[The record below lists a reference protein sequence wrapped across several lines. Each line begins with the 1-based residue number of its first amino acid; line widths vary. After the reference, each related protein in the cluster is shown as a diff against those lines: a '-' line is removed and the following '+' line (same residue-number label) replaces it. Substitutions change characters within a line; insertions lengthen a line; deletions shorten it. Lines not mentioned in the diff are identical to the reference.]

1 MTRVVR
7 SRSRLFR
14 PPHFL
19 APPLAGIDLST
30 SGVKVV
36 RLLERAH
43 GLVLDRYAYI
53 PLSPDVI
60 VDGEIVDKP
69 AVVSALVNAGQSAG
83 ISAANVALPESKS
96 YLFETMVH
104 GATKEEQGLSLEQ
117 HLEELVPLPPTMTV
131 YDTVPVGETTNNE
144 TPIVGVAFARR
155 VIDEMLSVFDEA
167 GITVR
172 SLEAETFPMIRSLL
186 PSKDETT
193 VLVIDIGKT
202 TTKICIASHGVP
214 RFTTTIGLGG
224 HALTLAIQKHFGV
237 TEDEAQKIK
246 LEQGITPVPGNEEL
260 LEAMLSTIAAIR
272 DEILNR
278 LEYWQTKGA
287 AVATHEAVSHAI
299 LIGGNATMKG
309 FTEYLEQALHIP
321 VTAGNVFTNFAP
333 RDTWLPPLEYNESL
347 SYTAAIGLALR
358 DYTP

>member
-1 MTRVVR
+1 MTRVAR
-7 SRSRLFR
+7 SRSGLFQ
-14 PPHFL
+14 PPRFL
-19 APPLAGIDLST
+19 APPLAGIDLSA
-30 SGVKVV
+30 SGIKIV
-36 RLLERAH
+36 RLVEHKH

-53 PLSPDVI
+53 PLSPEVI
-60 VDGEIVDKP
+60 VDGEIVDKA
-69 AVVSALVNAGQSAG
+69 AVVRGLVNAGQSAG
-83 ISAANVALPESKS
+83 ITAANVALPESKS
-96 YLFETMVH
+96 YLFETVVH
-104 GATKEEQGLSLEQ
+104 GTTKEEERLYLEQ
-117 HLEELVPLPPTMTV
+117 HLEELVPLPPAMALF
-131 YDTVPVGETTNNE
+131 DTVSVGPTMNNE
-144 TPIVGVAFARR
+144 TPVVGVAFARR
-155 VIDEMLSVFDEA
+155 VVDEMLAVFDEA

-186 PSKDETT
+186 PSRDETT

-214 RFTTTIGLGG
+214 RFTTTIGMGG

-246 LEQGITPVPGNEEL
+246 LDQGITPAPGNEEL

-278 LEYWQTKGA
+278 LEYWQTKGVSA
-287 AVATHEAVSHAI
+287 GAHEAVSHAI

-358 DYTP
+358 DYSV